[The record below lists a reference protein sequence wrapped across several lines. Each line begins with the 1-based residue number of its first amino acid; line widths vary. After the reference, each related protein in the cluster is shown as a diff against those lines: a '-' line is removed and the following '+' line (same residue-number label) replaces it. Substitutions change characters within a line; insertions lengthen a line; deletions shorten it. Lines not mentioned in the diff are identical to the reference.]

1 MDLICFLLEL
11 IKLTDSPPDF
21 AKPSRDNHPMKLQR
35 VVVIGG
41 LISLQLAFFLQPASA
56 APTYVFPVADCAVS
70 YGKYHHDYPATD
82 IQAKKGCAFVAPIG
96 GVVDEIVSKDMWSGK
111 TNLGQDRG
119 GLSVSIIGDDGVRY
133 YGSHLSKIESTTVVG
148 LRVIAGTKLGEV
160 GSTGSAKGTAPHL
173 HFGISWPTEKNIWW
187 VRRGVLYPW
196 KFLDAWKAGK
206 DLSPAISINSVKLK
220 MGELPPKPKK

>member
-1 MDLICFLLEL
+1 MCFLLEL

-21 AKPSRDNHPMKLQR
+21 AKPSRDNHPMKLRR

-82 IQAKKGCAFVAPIG
+82 IQAKKGCAFVAPIN
-96 GVVDEIVSKDMWSGK
+96 GVVDEIVAKDNWSGK

-133 YGSHLSKIESTTVVG
+133 YGSHFKSI
-148 LRVIAGTKLGEV
+148 EV
-160 GSTGSAKGTAPHL
+160 GIVPGVVVVAGQTLAYVGATGSARGTSPHV
-173 HFGISWPTEKNIWW
+173 HFGISWPTSPEDNAWW

-196 KFLDAWKAGK
+196 KYLDAWKAGK
-206 DLSPAISINSVKLK
+206 DLSPANSINAVKLK